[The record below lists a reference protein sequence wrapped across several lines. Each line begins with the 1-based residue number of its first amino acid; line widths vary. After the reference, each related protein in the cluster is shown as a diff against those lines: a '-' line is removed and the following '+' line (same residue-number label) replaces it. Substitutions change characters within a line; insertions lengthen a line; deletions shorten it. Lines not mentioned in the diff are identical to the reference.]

1 MKKPSKLSARNKLLY
16 GQFIK
21 ALCALE
27 DAVECREWA
36 RWHPDL
42 PDVEN
47 YDEASAAVDTTRADL
62 CRKAI
67 ALSWSEPA
75 AAA

>member
-1 MKKPSKLSARNKLLY
+1 MKKPSKLSAGNQLLY

-21 ALCALE
+21 ALRALE

-47 YDEASAAVDTTRADL
+47 YDEASAAVDATRDDL
-62 CRKAI
+62 IRKVI
-67 ALSWSEPA
+67 ALSRSEPA
-75 AAA
+75 MAA

>member
-1 MKKPSKLSARNKLLY
+1 MKKPSKLSARNQLLY

-27 DAVECREWA
+27 DAVERREWA

-47 YDEASAAVDTTRADL
+47 YDEASAAVDATRDDL
-62 CRKAI
+62 IRKVI
-67 ALSWSEPA
+67 ALSRSEPA
-75 AAA
+75 MAD